1 VTHVKE
7 ILTHRRVKN
16 LSIHPFALAI
26 YPVLSLY
33 AHNVGKGFLGEA
45 ITISIGVT
53 LCTGLLW
60 MLLNLFLRNSIK
72 SAIITTTVVTILFF
86 HGHAISAVAK
96 MLEWL
101 HIRDTAGFL
110 IDAKSSL
117 TIWLPL
123 WGILLITVLWTV
135 TRTKSDLRTANGYL
149 NIVGLVLLVLL
160 ASSFVTAAVRTFAKP
175 LPVTEASQ
183 SGVLPSTD
191 GLAPGDGQSN
201 HQSAEGRVCW
211 HEGSVL
217 PSPTAAPES
226 LPDIY
231 YLVADAY
238 AGADVLQDI
247 YQLDNSEFLAYLSD
261 KGFYVAHE
269 SRSNYSQTALSL
281 ASSLNLNY
289 LDTFMDQFDSRTDD
303 RRPLHQMIQ
312 DNCLVRFLRA
322 HGYTIIASATGY
334 EPTELGKADLF
345 LAPSSLLAPG
355 SFEEA
360 LIALTPLAVFQKTWS
375 DFRRDRILFALEHA
389 ADASETPGPAFVF
402 IHVLAPHWP
411 FIFAQDG
418 TPIQPPRG
426 QGLRTDYDYDE
437 VVEGYRNQLLF
448 VNELL
453 RSSIDEILSR
463 STTPPIIIV
472 QADHGPD
479 AKLDPDWHIEGTD
492 LRERMSILNALHLPG
507 HAHDDLYAGITPV
520 NTFRVILN
528 QYFHADLE
536 LLADKA
542 YFSRWDRPYVF
553 TDVTE
558 LVGD

>member
-1 VTHVKE
+1 MTRVKE

-33 AHNVGKGFLGEA
+33 AHNLGKGFLGEA

-60 MLLNLFLRNSIK
+60 MLLNLFFRNSIK
-72 SAIITTTVVTILFF
+72 SAIIITAVVTILFF

-101 HIRDTAGFL
+101 HVRDTAGFL

-123 WGILLITVLWTV
+123 WGTLLIIVLWTV
-135 TRTKSDLRTANGYL
+135 ARSKSDLRTANGYL
-149 NIVGLVLLVLL
+149 NVVGLVLLVMLT
-160 ASSFVTAAVRTFAKP
+160 SSFVTAAVHAFAKP
-175 LPVTEASQ
+175 LPVPEASQ
-183 SGVLPSTD
+183 SGVLPSAD
-191 GLAPGDGQSN
+191 GLAADDGQSS
-201 HQSAEGRVCW
+201 HQLAESRICW

-217 PSPTAAPES
+217 PGATAAPES

-231 YLVADAY
+231 YIVVDAY
-238 AGADVLQDI
+238 AGADILQEI
-247 YQLDNSEFLAYLSD
+247 YQLDNSEFLAYLSG
-261 KGFYVAHE
+261 KGFYVAHD

-289 LDTFMDQFDSRTDD
+289 LDTFMDQVDSSTDD
-303 RRPLHQMIQ
+303 RRPLHLMIQ

-322 HGYTIIASATGY
+322 HGYTIVASATGY
-334 EPTELGKADLF
+334 EPTELRRADLF
-345 LAPSSLLAPG
+345 LAPNNLLAPG

-360 LIALTPLAVFQKTWS
+360 LIALTPLAVFQKTWF

-402 IHVLAPHWP
+402 VHVLAPHWP

-507 HAHDDLYAGITPV
+507 QAHGDLYAGITPV

-536 LLADKA
+536 LLTDKA
-542 YFSRWDRPYVF
+542 YFSGWDRPYVF
-553 TDVTE
+553 IDVTE